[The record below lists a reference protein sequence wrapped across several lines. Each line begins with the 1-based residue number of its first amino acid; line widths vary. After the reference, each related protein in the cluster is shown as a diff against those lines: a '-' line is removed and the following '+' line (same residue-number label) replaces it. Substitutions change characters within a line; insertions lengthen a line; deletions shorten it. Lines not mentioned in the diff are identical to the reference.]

1 MRSWCSTPAASSS
14 GAPTSSYALPVAF
27 TPAWWKRSR
36 SFSWSHGLPEY
47 LKVLLPGSVST
58 TGSPRSLTGWSR
70 RGAGVDGGAGDGPV
84 P

>member
-14 GAPTSSYALPVAF
+14 GAPTSSFALPVAF

-36 SFSWSHGLPEY
+36 SFSWSHWLREY

-58 TGSPRSLTGWSR
+58 YGLAKKSYGLEPARSGR
-70 RGAGVDGGAGDGPV
+70 
-84 P
+84 